1 MGRKS
6 TEESLKIKALAK
18 RHGYT
23 ERWAR
28 KQREKNTALWQEF
41 CSEVVVELPEARIEE
56 KPEERERTIERVAES
71 DLERAERVCE
81 EAWRALAGVN
91 AILAGALAD
100 EEKQDI
106 VPALSKA
113 SREARR
119 QWEDAVKHRDVLRRA
134 EGLWL
139 PVERVRE
146 IRAHMKPLGGLIEK
160 LEVNIAGRLRPE
172 NRHEFYRA
180 FESVVP
186 EWNRMVMEVDKS
198 IERLIPTC

>member
-41 CSEVVVELPEARIEE
+41 CSEVVVELPA
-56 KPEERERTIERVAES
+56 PEEVQHVESVRIIERAES

-81 EAWRALAGVN
+81 EAWRALSGVN

-100 EEKQDI
+100 TEKQDI

-172 NRHEFYRA
+172 NRHEFYAA

-186 EWNRMVMEVDKS
+186 EWNRIVLEVDKS
-198 IERLIPTC
+198 IERLIPSC